1 MAPPSAFASQAA
13 NARRDASS
21 AAAATRFFSH
31 SVAAVSTA
39 TGAAEASISFRDPSR
54 ACLCFSAFAAC
65 AFCAF
70 FRLRSAAEAV
80 RS

>member
-39 TGAAEASISFRDPSR
+39 TGAAEASFRDPSR

>member
-1 MAPPSAFASQAA
+1 MAPPSAFASHAA

-31 SVAAVSTA
+31 SVAAVSVDA
-39 TGAAEASISFRDPSR
+39 TGASVDAFEPGAPFRRSPRRRS
-54 ACLCFSAFAAC
+54 
-65 AFCAF
+65 F
-70 FRLRSAAEAV
+70 FRSLRAVAEAV